1 MEYFKKMRWSRR
13 WDEANSEGYT
23 VRSRCSVFC
32 PSSVRNSRL
41 SASTSPAVGLVQN
54 FLKWVGHSFIL
65 TSPCGDIPILHQAFI
80 TVFLLFA
87 QVVLHWE
94 VFKDDVFIVSF
105 LKRVH
110 FTLVCSA
117 LCCVCPHE
125 AVAPFLVVTR
135 VFYVAMCSLCKV
147 AKISLLSSALSPL
160 C

>member
-1 MEYFKKMRWSRR
+1 M
-13 WDEANSEGYT
+13 
-23 VRSRCSVFC
+23 FC
-32 PSSVRNSRL
+32 PSSVRNSGL
-41 SASTSPAVGLVQN
+41 SASTSPAAGLVQN

-65 TSPCGDIPILHQAFI
+65 TSPCGDIPNLHQAFI

-94 VFKDDVFIVSF
+94 VFKDDVFIVGF

-147 AKISLLSSALSPL
+147 AKISLLSSPLSPL